1 MPSTC
6 RSGLAEDHA
15 ERSSSRI
22 IRPAS
27 RDRSEDARSGNI
39 HQTVGQTKAKT
50 LEQPT
55 ILERHQLFVR
65 QTHPFRSR
73 SKGCRTTGSDQS
85 SLHNVCR
92 TGAFPIWK
100 AQTFFSSEDNLSF
113 TRRRRSTRAPNDWRR
128 ALRLRKPQ
136 AFDARQHRD
145 NSMVELSGIEPLT
158 PCLQSRCSPS

>member
-100 AQTFFSSEDNLSF
+100 AQTFFF
-113 TRRRRSTRAPNDWRR
+113 FRRQLVVHA
-128 ALRLRKPQ
+128 PQ
-136 AFDARQHRD
+136 ALHEGAKRLATRLALAKASSFRCAAA
-145 NSMVELSGIEPLT
+145 SG
-158 PCLQSRCSPS
+158 Q